1 MEVLV
6 MDTPMMVSG
15 IILVITFIGIF
26 TEGVHGFHRAKFA
39 LGGAGAMVLAGQY
52 FGFYDPELAIE
63 AIDWNVIF
71 LLGAMMTI
79 VAIMIPTGG
88 FQMMAYRIADLSK
101 GRLFLLLAMMGT
113 LVTVLSLLLDNV
125 TTVVIFG
132 PLIILICR
140 SMNISP
146 IPYLLAAAL
155 LSDTG
160 GVATLVGDPP
170 NLMIGSAAGIGFNTF
185 FYHMGGIVL
194 IAWIA
199 TLFAMKVIF
208 KKELSVKP
216 QLQDFSQREE
226 LHDPYTWK
234 VSLIVLGIMVIGFIM
249 HRTLHWEAWFVAGMG
264 LTLLVFFG
272 KEVDMDEHFADV
284 ELTLL
289 MFFMALFIIVGGV
302 EHSRFLEYI
311 GQFIL
316 PFVREDLLT
325 ACILLM
331 WVAAFLS
338 AFIDNIPFTA
348 AMIPIILGLEAQGV
362 NVNALWWALAAGV
375 GMGGN
380 GSHLGSTANVFIV
393 TISEKL
399 AKDEGRPELAITP
412 GLWIRKGSPV
422 MILTLIICSIVMAT
436 FFDFYSNPEANI
448 GNEPGEVMELA
459 E

>member
-1 MEVLV
+1 

-52 FGFYDPELAIE
+52 FGFYNPELAIE
-63 AIDWNVIF
+63 SIDWNVIF

-140 SMNISP
+140 SMNVSP

-185 FYHMGGIVL
+185 FYHMGGIVF

-199 TLFAMKVIF
+199 TLFAMKIIF
-208 KKELSVKP
+208 KKELAVKP
-216 QLQDFSQREE
+216 ELQDFSQREE

-234 VSLIVLGIMVIGFIM
+234 VSLIVLAIMVVGFIM

-331 WVAAFLS
+331 WVAALLS

-436 FFDFYSNPEANI
+436 FFDFYANPEANI
-448 GNEPGEVMELA
+448 GTEPGEVMELA